1 MYLKSMGLCGFKSFA
16 QKTKLE
22 IGSGINA
29 VVGPNGCG
37 KSNIVDAL
45 RWTLGEQSA
54 YSLRSRQMMDV
65 VFNGSMSRPPMNL
78 AEVSLTFD
86 NSENKLPIDYSEV
99 TVQRKLFRSGESE
112 YFINKTQCRLKDVR
126 DLFLDTGVGAEGY
139 SIFEQGKVEFITTAK
154 PEERRELF
162 EEAAGV
168 SKYKVRRE
176 ETLRKLDRVH
186 NDMNR
191 VNDILN
197 VIKEQIDSLEK
208 DVRKAKLYQK
218 YQEELHT
225 LEIAEIVK
233 KIYELNTEL
242 DGLNKTVTQLANAF
256 TEKTTQSD
264 GLDSELTK
272 MQMEQ
277 SEVEKELS
285 DRQGRINEM
294 DTKIAVSENNK
305 VNAEKWIEDRRERK
319 NALEKELSQYRRD
332 GIAID
337 EFIKNIAVQID
348 ELEKTVQELSK
359 KSNEKETALD
369 SIKDNVSE
377 GEGKLKKLRDE
388 QFERINSQSSLNNES
403 AKLGSRLTASQ
414 TNLIVLKRDLAKTK
428 QLKLESGNRIQNMK
442 TSGVEE
448 LEGKISSI
456 EEVLQNLRVQQDRFS
471 EEFKNTEIQIGKTKD
486 NYYKSEAR
494 MSALKKIQ
502 EGSPQLRAIRSLIT
516 QALPGIHGTVGS
528 IIDISPQYTEIVMR
542 AMGEKINYLICD
554 TLKDAQEAIE
564 YLCNNKSGWATF
576 IILDR
581 LPAIPEKNFVG
592 KLYGEKPVI
601 SYISYEQKW
610 DRVIKFLV
618 SGTYSYNN
626 MVCAEGLMSGGSEE
640 IHQFPV
646 GPAPAEIKSLEEEV
660 VSLKSEVSKL
670 EVNLSG
676 NRDEIYRIKI
686 QIDAK
691 QHEVQKLELELD
703 MVKRLMDKEIV
714 DEKIKEQELGVIQ
727 NEITKLVNEEKETT
741 LKISEVEGEKIKVK
755 EILNNL
761 HAQTEEIENS
771 NSELKKQAEG
781 LNTELIDIKSV
792 LSRYQ
797 ERLSSSNQNYDK
809 LMGSIKEIEELGKK
823 IEEYRSLCEYE
834 KKQIDELY
842 DKKIHLDKDME
853 AIHGKRRVLYEK
865 IDNKRKSIDEIR
877 HEIESLREELHKEEV
892 QQKTKNVERNN
903 LESRLQEFGINYGDV
918 RDDYMAIESDPEH
931 IKKLRSRVES
941 MGSVN
946 LSAPEQYSQLEQRH
960 NFLLSQQQDLLKAE
974 EDLRQAINKIN
985 HNIRDTFQ
993 ETFEKVREN
1002 FRTIFHQLFEG
1013 GEADLLLTD
1022 ENNLLES
1029 GVEIIAQPPGKKLQ
1043 VITLFSGGEKAL
1055 IAIALLFAFFM
1066 VKPSPICVLDEADA
1080 PLDDANI
1087 GRFINLIKSFSEKS
1101 QFIVITHNKRTIE
1114 AANTIYGITMEEYG
1128 VSKVI
1133 SLRLQKIPQ
1142 GVPSELVNV

>member
-242 DGLNKTVTQLANAF
+242 DGLNKTVTHLANAF

-348 ELEKTVQELSK
+348 ELEKTVRELSK

-369 SIKDNVSE
+369 RIKDNVSE

-640 IHQFPV
+640 IHQFPA
-646 GPAPAEIKSLEEEV
+646 GPAPAGSKSLEEEV

>member
-242 DGLNKTVTQLANAF
+242 DGLNKTVTHLANAF

-528 IIDISPQYTEIVMR
+528 IIDISPQHTEIVMR

-640 IHQFPV
+640 IHQFPA
-646 GPAPAEIKSLEEEV
+646 GPAPAGSKSLEEEV

>member
-242 DGLNKTVTQLANAF
+242 DGLNKTVTHLANAF

-428 QLKLESGNRIQNMK
+428 QLKLELGNRIQNMK

-640 IHQFPV
+640 IHQFPA
-646 GPAPAEIKSLEEEV
+646 GPAPAGSKSLEEEV

-714 DEKIKEQELGVIQ
+714 DEKIKEQELDVIQ

-853 AIHGKRRVLYEK
+853 SIHGKRRVLYEK

-931 IKKLRSRVES
+931 IKKLHSRVES

>member
-1 MYLKSMGLCGFKSFA
+1 MGLCGFKSFA

-414 TNLIVLKRDLAKTK
+414 TNLIVLKRDLEKAK
-428 QLKLESGNRIQNMK
+428 QLKLELGNRIQNMK

-640 IHQFPV
+640 IHQFPA
-646 GPAPAEIKSLEEEV
+646 GPAPAGSKSLEEEV

-703 MVKRLMDKEIV
+703 MVKRQMDKEIV

>member
-640 IHQFPV
+640 IHQFPA
-646 GPAPAEIKSLEEEV
+646 GPAPAGSKSLEEEV

-797 ERLSSSNQNYDK
+797 ERLSSSGQNYDK